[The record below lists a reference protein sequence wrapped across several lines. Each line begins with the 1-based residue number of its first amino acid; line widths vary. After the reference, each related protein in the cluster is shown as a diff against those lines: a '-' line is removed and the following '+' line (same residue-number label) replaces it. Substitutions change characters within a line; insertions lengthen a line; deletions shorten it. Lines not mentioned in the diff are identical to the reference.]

1 MNYKKWINHEF
12 STGSSPGE
20 DYKTFQREMKRD
32 LKALCEKEGLQLHTF
47 HPNHY
52 EFSAVVT
59 DGERFGYISISDV
72 RYWKNEWFNK
82 VLIRTMKHSKD
93 WTGGNNYYYSWPD
106 VYSQL
111 TETEEDDPYDLE
123 IMVDKT
129 ACNPHKFVHRR
140 YCIKYFKEIFD
151 SLSDKDKSLLG
162 HCYGAFGYEEMTI
175 KDIATLEMMT
185 ENSVKK
191 AKKKAIEH
199 FWELFPRSNFSVWI
213 DAFHRVRMQIKYPD
227 RRY

>member
-129 ACNPHKFVHRR
+129 ACNPHKCVHRR
-140 YCIKYFKEIFD
+140 YCIK
-151 SLSDKDKSLLG
+151 G
-162 HCYGAFGYEEMTI
+162 
-175 KDIATLEMMT
+175 
-185 ENSVKK
+185 NSKNP
-191 AKKKAIEH
+191 
-199 FWELFPRSNFSVWI
+199 F
-213 DAFHRVRMQIKYPD
+213 
-227 RRY
+227 